1 MTLAISSTNYQ
12 AFAGLAV
19 PRGLWGYGIRQT
31 KQVLDKLPAVFNAE
45 EITIGSTN
53 DVALLQAG
61 ATMVT
66 ATAKGELQIGDRT
79 LTLDSPALHD
89 GLIAAGGRLYA
100 ATRSGKLYCI
110 GRK

>member
-1 MTLAISSTNYQ
+1 
-12 AFAGLAV
+12 
-19 PRGLWGYGIRQT
+19 
-31 KQVLDKLPAVFNAE
+31 
-45 EITIGSTN
+45 
-53 DVALLQAG
+53 
-61 ATMVT
+61 MVT